1 MIIHEP
7 IHNDYPKRIICLT
20 EETAEWFYLLGEQH
34 RIAGISVYTV
44 RPEQAVAEKPK
55 VCDFT
60 GVNLEKI
67 RAINP
72 DLILG
77 FSDVQAE
84 VAKQLIKEGFNVF
97 ITNQRSVSEILDTM
111 LLTAGLVGKTEV
123 AEIMLQQFRE
133 KLSIMATKSSQSLKK
148 PVVYFE
154 EWYSPLISG
163 IRWVSELIE
172 VAGGVDCFA
181 ELSASASAKGRVIE
195 DETEVIR
202 RNPDIIIASWCGKRF
217 IPSKINSRK
226 GWDSIN
232 ALRSGDVYEIDSTL
246 ILQPGPAAL
255 TDGLDRLHEIISH
268 WQSNNP

>member
-1 MIIHEP
+1 MIVSDTTAT
-7 IHNDYPKRIICLT
+7 DYPKRIICLT
-20 EETAEWFYLLGEQH
+20 EETAEWLYLLHEQH

-44 RPEQAVAEKPK
+44 RPIQAAAEKPK

-60 GVNLEKI
+60 GVNMEKI
-67 RAINP
+67 RAIKP
-72 DLILG
+72 DLIIG
-77 FSDVQAE
+77 FSDVQGE
-84 VAKQLIKEGFNVF
+84 VAKQLIREGFNVL

-111 LLTAGLVGKTEV
+111 LLTARLIGKTE
-123 AEIMLQQFRE
+123 AAGIMLQQYRE
-133 KLSIMATKSSQSLKK
+133 KLTAMTSKSSQSLKK
-148 PVVYFE
+148 PVIYFE

-181 ELSASASAKGRVIE
+181 ELSASATAKGRVIE

-217 IPSKINSRK
+217 IPSRITSRK

-232 ALRSGDVYEIDSTL
+232 AVRDGEVYEIDSSL

-255 TDGLDRLHEIISH
+255 TDGLDRLHTIISQ
-268 WQSNNP
+268 WQHKNQ